1 MISNSIHNGSCYF
14 LRLTLVVVCISN
26 QDVWIVISIFSAK
39 NSVSKTLANKTEIK
53 SHWYSSVE
61 LHTYSIHV
69 NDRSNSALLRLKMT
83 DELLISKFPTT
94 LRFLLSRCIP
104 IIQQS
109 IWNLKHSNERNKTRR
124 DQITQ
129 DRNQYSPKKVKRI
142 EIMRKLLAVC
152 SKMNEW
158 KSLSHSPTHL
168 HSSSI
173 HKKKSKQ
180 IKVIL
185 HICVRW
191 QEQPTT
197 RDQRWRRRTC
207 CYLTLHFLTYS
218 FFAFHN

>member
-1 MISNSIHNGSCYF
+1 M
-14 LRLTLVVVCISN
+14 
-26 QDVWIVISIFSAK
+26 
-39 NSVSKTLANKTEIK
+39 
-53 SHWYSSVE
+53 
-61 LHTYSIHV
+61 HTYSIHV

-109 IWNLKHSNERNKTRR
+109 IWNLKHLNERNKTRR

-168 HSSSI
+168 HSSTI
-173 HKKKSKQ
+173 HKQNKSKSYYTSACDGKNNQ
-180 IKVIL
+180 LPEIQGEEEEHAVI
-185 HICVRW
+185 W
-191 QEQPTT
+191 
-197 RDQRWRRRTC
+197 
-207 CYLTLHFLTYS
+207 HFI
-218 FFAFHN
+218 F

>member
-1 MISNSIHNGSCYF
+1 MEKWNRKASHTHSHTRTHSGRDKNRNLKLKWITYGYNIRQMISNSIHNGSCYF

-26 QDVWIVISIFSAK
+26 QDVWIVISIFIAK

-109 IWNLKHSNERNKTRR
+109 IWNLKHLNERNKTRR

-129 DRNQYSPKKVKRI
+129 DRNQYSPKKSEKNRNY
-142 EIMRKLLAVC
+142 A
-152 SKMNEW
+152 
-158 KSLSHSPTHL
+158 
-168 HSSSI
+168 
-173 HKKKSKQ
+173 
-180 IKVIL
+180 
-185 HICVRW
+185 
-191 QEQPTT
+191 
-197 RDQRWRRRTC
+197 
-207 CYLTLHFLTYS
+207 
-218 FFAFHN
+218 